1 MIVQRISGILN
12 KTIRPVQKT
21 FLALSA
27 ACLALMMFL
36 TALDVGL
43 RYIFNSPIPGAL
55 ELVEYMMA
63 LIVPFALAITAF
75 EKAHIGVELV
85 MDRFPKRLRAVVA
98 CLTNLAVFTL
108 YGLIGWQSFLYSF
121 EQHDSG
127 MTSAVLLIPQ
137 YPFVAS
143 MTAAFALLSL
153 ITLMH
158 FLENLVE
165 VCSRWPLSQ

>member
-1 MIVQRISGILN
+1 MEFQLISGGMGKI
-12 KTIRPVQKT
+12 IRPVKKI

-27 ACLALMMFL
+27 VCLALMMFL

-63 LIVPFALAITAF
+63 LIVPFALTITAF

-85 MDRFPKRLRAVVA
+85 MDRFPKRLRACVA
-98 CLTNLAVFTL
+98 CVTNLMVFTL
-108 YGLIGWQSFLYSF
+108 YGLITWQSFLYIF
-121 EQHDSG
+121 EQRDSG

-137 YPFVAS
+137 YPFVVS
-143 MTAAFALLSL
+143 LTAAFALLSL

-158 FLENLVE
+158 FLENLTE
-165 VCSRWPLSQ
+165 VFSQWIHS

>member
-1 MIVQRISGILN
+1 MGFQSIPGSVGKIIL
-12 KTIRPVQKT
+12 PVKKI
-21 FLALSA
+21 FLAVST
-27 ACLALMMFL
+27 ACLGLMMFL

-75 EKAHIGVELV
+75 QKAHIGVEIV
-85 MDRFPKRLRAVVA
+85 MDRFPKRFRSCVA
-98 CLTNLAVFTL
+98 CVTNFTVLAL
-108 YGLIGWQSFLYSF
+108 YGLITWQSFLYIF
-121 EQHDSG
+121 QQHDSG

-143 MTAAFALLSL
+143 LTAAFALLSL

-158 FLENLVE
+158 FLENLTE
-165 VCSRWPLSQ
+165 VFSQWIHS

>member
-1 MIVQRISGILN
+1 MDDQPICGSLGKIILPL
-12 KTIRPVQKT
+12 KKI
-21 FLALSA
+21 FLALSTV
-27 ACLALMMFL
+27 CLALMMFL

-75 EKAHIGVELV
+75 NKAHIGVEIV
-85 MDRFPKRLRAVVA
+85 MDRFPKRFRAGVA
-98 CLTNLAVFTL
+98 CVTNLAVFAL
-108 YGLIGWQSFLYSF
+108 YGMITWQSFIF
-121 EQHDSG
+121 IFQQHDSG

-143 MTAAFALLSL
+143 LTAAFALLSL

-158 FLENLVE
+158 FLENLTE
-165 VCSRWPLSQ
+165 VFSQWIHS

>member
-1 MIVQRISGILN
+1 MGFQPISGCMDKIIL
-12 KTIRPVQKT
+12 PVKKI

-27 ACLALMMFL
+27 ICLALMMFL

-63 LIVPFALAITAF
+63 LIVPFALTITAF
-75 EKAHIGVELV
+75 KKAHIGVELV
-85 MDRFPKRLRAVVA
+85 MDHFPKRFRTCVA
-98 CLTNLAVFTL
+98 CVTNLTVFAL
-108 YGLIGWQSFLYSF
+108 YGLITWQSFLF
-121 EQHDSG
+121 IFQQHDSG

-143 MTAAFALLSL
+143 LTVAFALLSL

-158 FLENLVE
+158 FVENLTE
-165 VCSRWPLSQ
+165 VFS

>member
-1 MIVQRISGILN
+1 MLSESFGKIIL
-12 KTIRPVQKT
+12 PVKKI
-21 FLALSA
+21 FLAVSI

-85 MDRFPKRLRAVVA
+85 MDRFPKRIRSCVA
-98 CLTNLAVFTL
+98 CVTNLTVFAL
-108 YGLIGWQSFLYSF
+108 YGLITWQNFLYIF

-143 MTAAFALLSL
+143 LTAAFALLSL

-158 FLENLVE
+158 CFKNLTE
-165 VCSRWPLSQ
+165 VFSQWIHS

>member
-1 MIVQRISGILN
+1 MGFQPNPGSLSKIIL
-12 KTIRPVQKT
+12 PVKKI
-21 FLALSA
+21 FLAVST

-63 LIVPFALAITAF
+63 LIVPFALTVTAF
-75 EKAHIGVELV
+75 QKAHIGVDLV
-85 MDRFPKRLRAVVA
+85 MDRFPKWFRSCVA
-98 CLTNLAVFTL
+98 CVTNLTVFAL
-108 YGLIGWQSFLYSF
+108 YGMITWQSFLYIF
-121 EQHDSG
+121 QQHDSG

-143 MTAAFALLSL
+143 LTAAFALLSL

-158 FLENLVE
+158 FLENLTE
-165 VCSRWPLSQ
+165 VLSQWIHS

>member
-1 MIVQRISGILN
+1 MEYQPISGSLGKIILPF
-12 KTIRPVQKT
+12 KSV

-27 ACLALMMFL
+27 VCLALMMFL

-63 LIVPFALAITAF
+63 LIVPFALTITALN
-75 EKAHIGVELV
+75 KAHIGVELV
-85 MDRFPKRLRAVVA
+85 MDRFPKRFRAYVA
-98 CLTNLAVFTL
+98 CVTNLLVFAL
-108 YGLIGWQSFLYSF
+108 YGLITWQSFLYIF

-143 MTAAFALLSL
+143 LTAAFALLSL

-158 FLENLVE
+158 FLENLTE
-165 VCSRWPLSQ
+165 VLPKWIHS

>member
-1 MIVQRISGILN
+1 MEYQPICGSLGKIILPI
-12 KTIRPVQKT
+12 KKI
-21 FLALSA
+21 FLALSIV
-27 ACLALMMFL
+27 CLALMMFL

-75 EKAHIGVELV
+75 NKAHIGVEIV
-85 MDRFPKRLRAVVA
+85 MDRFPKRFRACVA
-98 CLTNLAVFTL
+98 CVTNLMVLSL
-108 YGLIGWQSFLYSF
+108 YGLITWQSFLYIF
-121 EQHDSG
+121 QQHDSG

-137 YPFVAS
+137 YLFVA
-143 MTAAFALLSL
+143 TLAAAFALLSL

-158 FLENLVE
+158 VFENLTE
-165 VCSRWPLSQ
+165 VFSQWIHS

>member
-1 MIVQRISGILN
+1 MGFQSLSGNLGKMILPAKKIFMAIS
-12 KTIRPVQKT
+12 TT
-21 FLALSA
+21 
-27 ACLALMMFL
+27 CLALMMFL

-63 LIVPFALAITAF
+63 LIVPFALTITAF
-75 EKAHIGVELV
+75 KKAHIGVELV
-85 MDRFPKRLRAVVA
+85 MDRFPKRFRAGVA
-98 CLTNLAVFTL
+98 CVTNLTVFAL
-108 YGLIGWQSFLYSF
+108 YGLITWQSFIF
-121 EQHDSG
+121 IFQQHDSG

-143 MTAAFALLSL
+143 LTAAFALLSL

-158 FLENLVE
+158 FFENLTE
-165 VCSRWPLSQ
+165 VFSQWIHS